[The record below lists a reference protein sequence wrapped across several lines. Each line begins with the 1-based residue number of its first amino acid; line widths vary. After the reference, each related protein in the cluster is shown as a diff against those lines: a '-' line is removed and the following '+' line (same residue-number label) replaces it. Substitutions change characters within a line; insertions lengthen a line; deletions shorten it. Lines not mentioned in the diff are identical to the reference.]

1 LKWKGIA
8 DGQMALVLMT
18 TKLRV
23 LLSLA
28 TLAAEVTSGS
38 SSSKSL
44 SLVSHYALVDRTDKP
59 DAVDGVNKLPGSHP
73 MKSMIIGG
81 DGAWIPF
88 PAHSLLVYLGPKVQM
103 LALDC
108 RAERKLHQ
116 ICSKEH
122 YERAFG
128 EVRKVPSTTEQLV
141 VLLGVPIGESWF
153 RNLTETSVSSHVIR
167 RALP

>member
-1 LKWKGIA
+1 
-8 DGQMALVLMT
+8 
-18 TKLRV
+18 
-23 LLSLA
+23 
-28 TLAAEVTSGS
+28 
-38 SSSKSL
+38 
-44 SLVSHYALVDRTDKP
+44 
-59 DAVDGVNKLPGSHP
+59 
-73 MKSMIIGG
+73 MIIGG

-141 VLLGVPIGESWF
+141 VLLGVPIGKLPTQYSADP
-153 RNLTETSVSSHVIR
+153 SVPSHVVC
-167 RALP
+167 